1 MFTSNVRMNSSQL
14 RLCLI
19 LLCTT
24 QFVALLDF
32 SITMIPLPQI
42 QESLGFTPGALQWV
56 INAYG
61 VVIAGFLLLGG
72 RAADMF
78 GRRRV
83 FLLGLV
89 IFTLGSL
96 LGGFSQSPAMLI
108 ITRAV
113 QGFGA
118 ALFSPAAFSLLLAV
132 FPEQKQRN
140 RALGAWTAV
149 AASGFVAGLI
159 LGGIITDLLGWRWV
173 LWINVPVGVFVIALT
188 GLLPEGRP
196 DSESAVKSLDVWGA
210 ILVAAGAAT
219 LVFAFANSE
228 HVGLTSLTTLGLI
241 VLSLMLL
248 ALFVWVESQ
257 VESPL
262 MPIPIFWR
270 RLTGGAN
277 LVSLLA
283 NTALGPTF
291 VVVALYMQEI
301 LGFTATQAGL
311 GLLPMAAAFTLSSAW
326 AGPALIAK
334 VDTKPVILGG
344 MVLFIAGLALL
355 GLSLAAD
362 ASWAASILPGTLLAG
377 IGYGIAFPAW
387 TVAGIEGVD
396 AVDHGLAGGM
406 LTTTQEI
413 GSAVGLAIGVA
424 ISIAALAGGDSAAQG
439 FSYAI
444 LVSAGMVVIGLVCAA
459 LILPGKTTTLGTVQ

>member
-1 MFTSNVRMNSSQL
+1 MTHPHW

-42 QESLGFTPGALQWV
+42 QHSLGFTPGGLQWV

-61 VVIAGFLLLGG
+61 VAIAGFLLLGG

-78 GRRRV
+78 GRRRM
-83 FLLGLV
+83 FLTGLAL
-89 IFTLGSL
+89 FTAASL
-96 LGGFSQSPAMLI
+96 VGGFSQSPAMLI
-108 ITRAV
+108 TTRAM
-113 QGFGA
+113 QGLGA
-118 ALFSPAAFSLLLAV
+118 AMFSPAAFSLLLTV
-132 FPEQKQRN
+132 FSDPQQRN

-173 LWINVPVGVFVIALT
+173 LWINVPVGVVVIALSNV
-188 GLLPEGRP
+188 LPVGKPDAQTVSGR
-196 DSESAVKSLDVWGA
+196 LDIWGA
-210 ILVAAGAAT
+210 MLVASGAAM

-228 HVGLTSLTTLGLI
+228 HIGLASPVTFGLI
-241 VLSLMLL
+241 LL
-248 ALFVWVESQ
+248 ALGLLAGFVYLESQ

-262 MPIPIFWR
+262 MPLPIFWR
-270 RLTGGAN
+270 RSTGGAN

-301 LGFTATQAGL
+301 LGFTATKTGL
-311 GLLPMAAAFTLSSAW
+311 GLLPMASAFTLSSAW
-326 AGPALIAK
+326 IGPNLIARI
-334 VDTKPVILGG
+334 DTKPVILGG
-344 MVLFIAGLALL
+344 MTLFIGGLALL
-355 GLSLAAD
+355 GTSLSAD
-362 ASWAASILPGTLLAG
+362 ASWSMSILPGTLLAG

-396 AVDHGLAGGM
+396 AADHGLAGGM
-406 LTTTQEI
+406 LTTTQEV
-413 GSAVGLAIGVA
+413 GSAVGLAVGVA
-424 ISIAALAGGDSAAQG
+424 VSIAVLASGGSATQG

-444 LVSAGMVVIGLVCAA
+444 LISACMVLVGLVCAVV
-459 LILPGKTTTLGTVQ
+459 ILPGKNIRLGVAR

>member
-1 MFTSNVRMNSSQL
+1 MTHPHW

-42 QESLGFTPGALQWV
+42 QHSLGFTPGGLQWV

-61 VVIAGFLLLGG
+61 VAIAGFLLLGG

-78 GRRRV
+78 GRRRM
-83 FLLGLV
+83 FLAGL
-89 IFTLGSL
+89 ILFTVASL
-96 LGGFSQSPAMLI
+96 VGGFSQNPAMLI
-108 ITRAV
+108 TTRAL
-113 QGFGA
+113 QGLGA
-118 ALFSPAAFSLLLAV
+118 AMFSPAAFSLLLTV
-132 FPEQKQRN
+132 FSDPQSRN

-173 LWINVPVGVFVIALT
+173 LWINVPVGVLVIALS
-188 GLLPEGRP
+188 GVLPVGKPDAQTASGR
-196 DSESAVKSLDVWGA
+196 LDIWGA
-210 ILVAAGAAT
+210 MLVASGAAM

-228 HVGLTSLTTLGLI
+228 HIGLASPATFGLI
-241 VLSLMLL
+241 LL
-248 ALFVWVESQ
+248 ALGLLTGFVYLESR

-262 MPIPIFWR
+262 MPLPVFWR
-270 RLTGGAN
+270 RSTGGAN

-301 LGFTATQAGL
+301 SGFTATQTGL
-311 GLLPMAAAFTLSSAW
+311 GLLPMASAFTLSSAW
-326 AGPALIAK
+326 IGPNLIARM
-334 VDTKPVILGG
+334 DTKPVILGG
-344 MVLFIAGLALL
+344 LTLFISGLALL
-355 GLSLAAD
+355 GTSLSAD
-362 ASWAASILPGTLLAG
+362 ASWSLSILPGTLLAG

-396 AVDHGLAGGM
+396 AADHGLAGGM
-406 LTTTQEI
+406 LTTTQEV
-413 GSAVGLAIGVA
+413 GSAVGLAVGVA
-424 ISIAALAGGDSAAQG
+424 VSIAVLAGGGSATQG

-444 LVSAGMVVIGLVCAA
+444 LISACMVVVGLVCAA
-459 LILPGKTTTLGTVQ
+459 LILPGKRIRSGVAL

>member
-1 MFTSNVRMNSSQL
+1 MTHPHW

-42 QESLGFTPGALQWV
+42 QQSLGFTPGGLQWV

-61 VVIAGFLLLGG
+61 VAIAGFLLLGG

-78 GRRRV
+78 GRRRM
-83 FLLGLV
+83 FLIGLV
-89 IFTLGSL
+89 LFTAASL

-108 ITRAV
+108 ITRAL
-113 QGFGA
+113 QGLGA
-118 ALFSPAAFSLLLAV
+118 AMFSPAAFSLLLAV
-132 FPEQKQRN
+132 FIDPQQRN

-159 LGGIITDLLGWRWV
+159 LGGMITDLLGWRWV
-173 LWINVPVGVFVIALT
+173 LWINVPVGILVI
-188 GLLPEGRP
+188 LLSSSLPVGKPDAQAASGR
-196 DSESAVKSLDVWGA
+196 LDIWGA
-210 ILVAAGAAT
+210 ILVASGAAM

-228 HVGLTSLTTLGLI
+228 HIGLASPATFGLI
-241 VLSLMLL
+241 LL
-248 ALFVWVESQ
+248 ALILLSGFIYLESQ

-262 MPIPIFWR
+262 MPLPVFWR
-270 RLTGGAN
+270 RSTGGAN

-301 LGFTATQAGL
+301 LGFTATQTGL
-311 GLLPMAAAFTLSSAW
+311 GLLPMASAFTLSSAW
-326 AGPALIAK
+326 VGPAFIARMG
-334 VDTKPVILGG
+334 TKPVILGG
-344 MVLFIAGLALL
+344 LVMFIAGLALL
-355 GLSLAAD
+355 GTSLSTD
-362 ASWAASILPGTLLAG
+362 ASWAASILPGTLIAG

-387 TVAGIEGVD
+387 TVAGIEGVE
-396 AVDHGLAGGM
+396 AADHGLAGGM
-406 LTTTQEI
+406 LTTTQEV
-413 GSAVGLAIGVA
+413 GSAVGLAVGVA
-424 ISIAALAGGDSAAQG
+424 VSIAVLASGGSATQG

-444 LVSAGMVVIGLVCAA
+444 LISAGMVLVGLVCAA
-459 LILPGKTTTLGTVQ
+459 AILPGKFTRLGVAQ

>member
-1 MFTSNVRMNSSQL
+1 MTHPHW

-42 QESLGFTPGALQWV
+42 QHSLGFTPGGLQWV

-61 VVIAGFLLLGG
+61 VAIAGFLLLGG

-78 GRRRV
+78 GRRRM
-83 FLLGLV
+83 FLTGLAL
-89 IFTLGSL
+89 FTAASL
-96 LGGFSQSPAMLI
+96 VGGFSQSPAMLI
-108 ITRAV
+108 TTRAL

-118 ALFSPAAFSLLLAV
+118 AMFSPAAFSLLLTV
-132 FPEQKQRN
+132 FSDPQQRN

-173 LWINVPVGVFVIALT
+173 LWINVPVGVLVIALS
-188 GLLPEGRP
+188 GVLPVGKPDEQTASGR
-196 DSESAVKSLDVWGA
+196 LDIWGA
-210 ILVAAGAAT
+210 MLVASGAAM

-228 HVGLTSLTTLGLI
+228 HIGLASPATFGLI
-241 VLSLMLL
+241 LL
-248 ALFVWVESQ
+248 ALGLLAGFIYLESR

-262 MPIPIFWR
+262 MPLPVFWR
-270 RLTGGAN
+270 RSTGGAN

-301 LGFTATQAGL
+301 LGFTATETGL
-311 GLLPMAAAFTLSSAW
+311 GLLPMASAFTLSSAW
-326 AGPALIAK
+326 IGPSLIARM
-334 VDTKPVILGG
+334 DTKPVILGG
-344 MVLFIAGLALL
+344 MTLFIGGLALL
-355 GLSLAAD
+355 GTSLSVD
-362 ASWAASILPGTLLAG
+362 ASWSMSILPGTLLAG
-377 IGYGIAFPAW
+377 MGYGIAFPAW

-396 AVDHGLAGGM
+396 AADHGLAGGM
-406 LTTTQEI
+406 LTTTQEV
-413 GSAVGLAIGVA
+413 GSAVGLAVGVA
-424 ISIAALAGGDSAAQG
+424 VSIAVLASGGSATQG

-444 LVSAGMVVIGLVCAA
+444 LASTGMVLVGLVCAVI
-459 LILPGKTTTLGTVQ
+459 ILPGKKICAGVAG

>member
-1 MFTSNVRMNSSQL
+1 MTHPHW

-42 QESLGFTPGALQWV
+42 QHSLGFTPGGLQWV

-61 VVIAGFLLLGG
+61 VAIAGFLLLGG

-78 GRRRV
+78 GRRRM
-83 FLLGLV
+83 FLIGLAL
-89 IFTLGSL
+89 FTVASL
-96 LGGFSQSPAMLI
+96 VGGFSQSPAMLI
-108 ITRAV
+108 TTRAL

-118 ALFSPAAFSLLLAV
+118 AMFSPAAFSLLLTV
-132 FPEQKQRN
+132 FSDPQQRN

-173 LWINVPVGVFVIALT
+173 LWINVPVGVLVIALS
-188 GLLPEGRP
+188 GVLPVGKPDEQTASGR
-196 DSESAVKSLDVWGA
+196 LDIWGA
-210 ILVAAGAAT
+210 MLVASGAAM

-228 HVGLTSLTTLGLI
+228 HIGLASPATFGLI
-241 VLSLMLL
+241 LL
-248 ALFVWVESQ
+248 ALGLLAGFVYLESR

-262 MPIPIFWR
+262 MPLPVFWR
-270 RLTGGAN
+270 RSTGGAN

-301 LGFTATQAGL
+301 LGFTATETGL
-311 GLLPMAAAFTLSSAW
+311 GLLPMASAFTLSSAW
-326 AGPALIAK
+326 IGPSLIARME
-334 VDTKPVILGG
+334 TKPVILGG
-344 MVLFIAGLALL
+344 MTLFIGGLALL
-355 GLSLAAD
+355 GTSLSVD
-362 ASWAASILPGTLLAG
+362 ASWSMSILPGTLLAG
-377 IGYGIAFPAW
+377 MGYGIAFPAW

-396 AVDHGLAGGM
+396 AADHGLAGGM
-406 LTTTQEI
+406 LTTTQEV
-413 GSAVGLAIGVA
+413 GSAVGLAVGVA
-424 ISIAALAGGDSAAQG
+424 VSIAVLASGGSATQG

-444 LVSAGMVVIGLVCAA
+444 LASTGMVLVGLVCAVI
-459 LILPGKTTTLGTVQ
+459 ILPGKKICAGVAG

>member
-1 MFTSNVRMNSSQL
+1 MNTPRW

-61 VVIAGFLLLGG
+61 VAIAGFLLLGG

-83 FLLGLV
+83 FLAGLML
-89 IFTLGSL
+89 FTAGSL

-108 ITRAV
+108 ATRAM
-113 QGFGA
+113 QGLGA
-118 ALFSPAAFSLLLAV
+118 ALFSPAAFSLLLTV
-132 FPEQKQRN
+132 FPEQKERN

-149 AASGFVAGLI
+149 AASGFVGGLI
-159 LGGIITDLLGWRWV
+159 LGGIITDSMGWRWV
-173 LWINVPVGVFVIALT
+173 LWINVPVGILVMVFA
-188 GLLPEGRP
+188 GHLPPGRP
-196 DSESAVKSLDVWGA
+196 DTKTAARRLDAWGA
-210 ILVAAGAAT
+210 LLAAAGAAM

-228 HVGLTSLTTLGLI
+228 HVGLSSPTTFALLALAIG
-241 VLSLMLL
+241 LL
-248 ALFVWVESQ
+248 ALFVWVESM

-270 RLTGGAN
+270 RMTGGAN

-301 LGFTATQAGL
+301 LGFTATQTGW
-311 GLLPMAAAFTLSSAW
+311 GLLPMATAFTLSSAW
-326 AGPALIAK
+326 LGPFLIARMGSK
-334 VDTKPVILGG
+334 AVILGG
-344 MVLFIAGLALL
+344 MALFVLGLALL
-355 GLSLAAD
+355 GTSLAVD
-362 ASWAASILPGTLLAG
+362 ASWAASILPGTLIAG
-377 IGYGIAFPAW
+377 IGYGAAFPAW
-387 TVAGIEGVD
+387 TVAGIEGID
-396 AVDHGLAGGM
+396 AADHGLAGGM
-406 LTTTQEI
+406 LTTTQEV
-413 GSAVGLAIGVA
+413 GSAVGLAAGVA
-424 ISIAALAGGDSAAQG
+424 VSIAVVAGGGSAAQG
-439 FSYAI
+439 YSYAI
-444 LVSAGMVVIGLVCAA
+444 LASTGVVAAGLACAV
-459 LILPGKTTTLGTVQ
+459 LILPGKAPVVERAQ

>member
-1 MFTSNVRMNSSQL
+1 MTSPRW

-42 QESLGFTPGALQWV
+42 QQSLGFTPGALQWV

-61 VVIAGFLLLGG
+61 VAIAGFLLLGG
-72 RAADMF
+72 RAADLF

-83 FLLGLV
+83 FLLGLA

-108 ITRAV
+108 STRAM

-118 ALFSPAAFSLLLAV
+118 ALFSPAAFSLLLAL
-132 FPEQKQRN
+132 FPDQARRN

-149 AASGFVAGLI
+149 AASGFVGGLI
-159 LGGIITDLLGWRWV
+159 LGGLITDLLGWRWV
-173 LWINVPVGVFVIALT
+173 LWINVPVGMLVIALAT
-188 GLLPEGRP
+188 HLPVGQRDTTTETPR
-196 DSESAVKSLDVWGA
+196 LDIGGA
-210 ILVAAGAAT
+210 MLVAAGAAT

-228 HVGLTSLTTLGLI
+228 HVGLASPTTYGLI
-241 VLSLMLL
+241 AMAMVLL
-248 ALFVWVESQ
+248 AAFVWVEKQ
-257 VESPL
+257 VAAPL
-262 MPIPIFWR
+262 MPIAVFSHPM
-270 RLTGGAN
+270 TGGAN

-301 LGFTATQAGL
+301 LDFSATQAGL
-311 GLLPMAAAFTLSSAW
+311 GLLPMAIAFTLCSAW
-326 AGPALIAK
+326 AGPALIARLG
-334 VDTKPVILGG
+334 TKPVILGG
-344 MVLFIAGLALL
+344 MLLFIS
-355 GLSLAAD
+355 GLSLLGVSLQVD
-362 ASWAASILPGTLLAG
+362 ASWASSLLPGTLLAG

-387 TVAGIEGVD
+387 TVAGIEQV
-396 AVDHGLAGGM
+396 AAADHGLAGGM
-406 LTTTQEI
+406 LTTTQEV
-413 GSAVGLAIGVA
+413 GSAVGLALGVA
-424 ISIAALAGGDSAAQG
+424 VSIAVLAGGGSAVQG
-439 FSYAI
+439 FSAAI
-444 LVSAGMVVIGLVCAA
+444 LVSACLVALGALCAA
-459 LILPGKTTTLGTVQ
+459 LILPGKTSALEMAG